1 MNVTRQYLKTASNLT
16 RSTSLVAV
24 KQFSISTSNHLS
36 FTNNYITRTPLLND
50 DYATTTTNIITKTC
64 NQKNN
69 IYKHQAANSRSLMT
83 SAVNQQHK
91 IPEHLEYVPDSQDP
105 SFFHMVEYFYHKGWQ
120 VVEDKLV
127 EEFRGRMSAEEKR
140 KRVNGYLKIIGPC
153 HSILEVSFPLRRDNG
168 EYVVI
173 NGWRAQHSHHRLPC
187 KGGKFFVLPFIL
199 FYLRQYMSQ
208 YAATLTTL
216 HRGLRK

>member
-1 MNVTRQYLKTASNLT
+1 MQYAPYLRAAASQLAS
-16 RSTSLVAV
+16 RATSACPQKGAHSNGPTKLIGTLGARHL
-24 KQFSISTSNHLS
+24 STSNQ
-36 FTNNYITRTPLLND
+36 LL
-50 DYATTTTNIITKTC
+50 
-64 NQKNN
+64 
-69 IYKHQAANSRSLMT
+69 
-83 SAVNQQHK
+83 QHS
-91 IPEHLEYVPDSQDP
+91 IPEHLAYVPDSEDP

-127 EEFRGRMSAEEKR
+127 EEFKGKQTAEEKR

-187 KGGKFFVLPFIL
+187 KGGEYCSGL
-199 FYLRQYMSQ
+199 M
-208 YAATLTTL
+208 AT
-216 HRGLRK
+216 RA

>member
-1 MNVTRQYLKTASNLT
+1 MIISRNCVRSLSTWGLSSRPPATPSSSPSGRHQATNCNNPTNNNNNNTNTNINNLF
-16 RSTSLVAV
+16 RHHAACHVRAANLMYWQARRH
-24 KQFSISTSNHLS
+24 FSISTA
-36 FTNNYITRTPLLND
+36 RR
-50 DYATTTTNIITKTC
+50 
-64 NQKNN
+64 Q
-69 IYKHQAANSRSLMT
+69 HQ
-83 SAVNQQHK
+83 
-91 IPEHLEYVPDSQDP
+91 IPEHLEYVPSSEDP

-127 EEFRGRMSAEEKR
+127 EEFKGRLSAEEKR

-187 KGGKFFVLPFIL
+187 KGGKSAYTPDQSPPL
-199 FYLRQYMSQ
+199 MS
-208 YAATLTTL
+208 TLSFRSLLNPTSYITSSFS
-216 HRGLRK
+216 

>member
-1 MNVTRQYLKTASNLT
+1 MQYAPYLRAAASQLASRATSSCHPQTGPNNGTAKHIINNLNA
-16 RSTSLVAV
+16 RHLSTSGQML
-24 KQFSISTSNHLS
+24 
-36 FTNNYITRTPLLND
+36 
-50 DYATTTTNIITKTC
+50 
-64 NQKNN
+64 
-69 IYKHQAANSRSLMT
+69 
-83 SAVNQQHK
+83 QHS
-91 IPEHLEYVPDSQDP
+91 IPEHLAYVPDSEDP

-127 EEFRGRMSAEEKR
+127 EEFKGRQTAEEKR

-187 KGGKFFVLPFIL
+187 KGGK
-199 FYLRQYMSQ
+199 
-208 YAATLTTL
+208 
-216 HRGLRK
+216 

>member
-1 MNVTRQYLKTASNLT
+1 MNVTRNYLKAASYFS
-16 RSTSLVAV
+16 RSA
-24 KQFSISTSNHLS
+24 KDS
-36 FTNNYITRTPLLND
+36 FRARQL
-50 DYATTTTNIITKTC
+50 TTT
-64 NQKNN
+64 
-69 IYKHQAANSRSLMT
+69 AALF
-83 SAVNQQHK
+83 QHN
-91 IPEHLEYVPDSQDP
+91 IPEHLAYVPNSEDP

-127 EEFRGRMSAEEKR
+127 EEFKGRLTAEEKR

-187 KGGKFFVLPFIL
+187 KGGKCSP
-199 FYLRQYMSQ
+199 Y
-208 YAATLTTL
+208 
-216 HRGLRK
+216 

>member
-16 RSTSLVAV
+16 RSTLNF
-24 KQFSISTSNHLS
+24 KDFS
-36 FTNNYITRTPLLND
+36 
-50 DYATTTTNIITKTC
+50 TTTTNLSLINTTPLFD
-64 NQKNN
+64 NYNN
-69 IYKHQAANSRSLMT
+69 DNLFKQTQRSLMT
-83 SAVNQQHK
+83 TALNRQHK
-91 IPEHLEYVPDSQDP
+91 IPEHLEYVPESQDP

-127 EEFRGRMSAEEKR
+127 EEFKGRMSSEEKR

-187 KGGKFFVLPFIL
+187 KGGKFRSLKTSIHNCYRLFSAGGGLEMKTGDSLSSCGASACDLITIL
-199 FYLRQYMSQ
+199 KYYCFQFNQ
-208 YAATLTTL
+208 PTD
-216 HRGLRK
+216 

>member
-1 MNVTRQYLKTASNLT
+1 MNVTRQYLKAVTGHLKRNSLDSSWT
-16 RSTSLVAV
+16 RQLST
-24 KQFSISTSNHLS
+24 TSYMN
-36 FTNNYITRTPLLND
+36 
-50 DYATTTTNIITKTC
+50 
-64 NQKNN
+64 
-69 IYKHQAANSRSLMT
+69 
-83 SAVNQQHK
+83 QHK
-91 IPEHLEYVPDSQDP
+91 IPDHLEYVPASEDP

-127 EEFRGRMSAEEKR
+127 EEFKGKMSPEEKR

-187 KGGKFFVLPFIL
+187 KGGKCVYLGSHRQRTPHRFHSRRQVCPAGVLVLWSVQMLLLCPE
-199 FYLRQYMSQ
+199 YPY
-208 YAATLTTL
+208 
-216 HRGLRK
+216 

>member
-1 MNVTRQYLKTASNLT
+1 MNVSRRYLKAASCFS
-16 RSTSLVAV
+16 RSA
-24 KQFSISTSNHLS
+24 KNS
-36 FTNNYITRTPLLND
+36 FQARQL
-50 DYATTTTNIITKTC
+50 TTT
-64 NQKNN
+64 
-69 IYKHQAANSRSLMT
+69 AALF
-83 SAVNQQHK
+83 QHK
-91 IPEHLEYVPDSQDP
+91 IPEHLAYVPNSEDP

-127 EEFRGRMSAEEKR
+127 EEFKGRLTTEEKR

-187 KGGKFFVLPFIL
+187 KGGKLIPRPPIECRAHSGCVIENSQSIKQLL
-199 FYLRQYMSQ
+199 TNNMSP
-208 YAATLTTL
+208 YP
-216 HRGLRK
+216 

>member
-1 MNVTRQYLKTASNLT
+1 MNISRQYAKFVQTWSKSAPHYDTLGVRRLSTTAVL
-16 RSTSLVAV
+16 
-24 KQFSISTSNHLS
+24 
-36 FTNNYITRTPLLND
+36 
-50 DYATTTTNIITKTC
+50 
-64 NQKNN
+64 
-69 IYKHQAANSRSLMT
+69 
-83 SAVNQQHK
+83 QQHQ
-91 IPEHLEYVPDSQDP
+91 IPEHLEYVPTSEDP

-127 EEFRGRMSAEEKR
+127 EEFKGRMSSEEKR

-187 KGGKFFVLPFIL
+187 KGG
-199 FYLRQYMSQ
+199 RW
-208 YAATLTTL
+208 
-216 HRGLRK
+216 

>member
-1 MNVTRQYLKTASNLT
+1 MNVTRRYFKQAASHFVT
-16 RSTSLVAV
+16 RSTVSGAGPQADSRWAIQLA
-24 KQFSISTSNHLS
+24 SRHLS
-36 FTNNYITRTPLLND
+36 
-50 DYATTTTNIITKTC
+50 TTA
-64 NQKNN
+64 
-69 IYKHQAANSRSLMT
+69 HLH
-83 SAVNQQHK
+83 QHK
-91 IPEHLEYVPDSQDP
+91 IPEHLEYVPNSEDP

-127 EEFRGRMSAEEKR
+127 EEFKGRLTAEEKR

-187 KGGKFFVLPFIL
+187 KGGKFRTRAL
-199 FYLRQYMSQ
+199 FYSSHP
-208 YAATLTTL
+208 LTWPS
-216 HRGLRK
+216 K

>member
-1 MNVTRQYLKTASNLT
+1 MLLVLNLLLLPSSPILLLLAVNSSKQRVNMNITRQCFRVATKTASCK
-16 RSTSLVAV
+16 SVQ
-24 KQFSISTSNHLS
+24 KQHQLLCRRHLS
-36 FTNNYITRTPLLND
+36 
-50 DYATTTTNIITKTC
+50 TTS
-64 NQKNN
+64 
-69 IYKHQAANSRSLMT
+69 YL
-83 SAVNQQHK
+83 QQHQ
-91 IPEHLEYVPDSQDP
+91 IPEHLEYVPSSEDP

-127 EEFRGRMSAEEKR
+127 EEYKGRISGEEKR

-187 KGGKFFVLPFIL
+187 KGG
-199 FYLRQYMSQ
+199 
-208 YAATLTTL
+208 
-216 HRGLRK
+216 